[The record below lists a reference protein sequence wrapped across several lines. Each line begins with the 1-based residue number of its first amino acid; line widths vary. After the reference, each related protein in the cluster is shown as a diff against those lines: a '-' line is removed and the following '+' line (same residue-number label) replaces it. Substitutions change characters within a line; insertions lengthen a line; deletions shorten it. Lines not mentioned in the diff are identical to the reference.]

1 MPGNGSR
8 SEIKEGDGIEVG
20 DGGGSYLATRRGAE
34 GKGYSATQYCNLVSP
49 EGGQELVVETLKD
62 LNELWAES
70 AASQRRQ
77 MICPTE

>member
-8 SEIKEGDGIEVG
+8 PEIKEGDGTEVG

-34 GKGYSATQYCNLVSP
+34 GKGDSTTQYCNLVSP

-70 AASQRRQ
+70 AASQRGQ
-77 MICPTE
+77 MICSAE

>member
-8 SEIKEGDGIEVG
+8 PEIKEGDGTEVG

-70 AASQRRQ
+70 AASQWGQ
-77 MICPTE
+77 MICSTE